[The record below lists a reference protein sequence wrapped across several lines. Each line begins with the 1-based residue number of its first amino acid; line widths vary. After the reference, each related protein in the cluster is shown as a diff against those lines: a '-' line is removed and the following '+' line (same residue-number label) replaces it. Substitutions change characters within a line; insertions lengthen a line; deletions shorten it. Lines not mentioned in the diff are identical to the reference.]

1 MLAFLRCLQLKRYL
15 VQQSNWFKLL
25 QYLNSNLIF
34 DIKNNTYANL
44 RKNVLVNLNQNAFIK
59 KNLIDL
65 ANKGLFI

>member
-1 MLAFLRCLQLKRYL
+1 VRA
-15 VQQSNWFKLL
+15 
-25 QYLNSNLIF
+25 IF
-34 DIKNNTYANL
+34 DIKNTIYANL

>member
-1 MLAFLRCLQLKRYL
+1 VRG
-15 VQQSNWFKLL
+15 
-25 QYLNSNLIF
+25 IF
-34 DIKNNTYANL
+34 DIKNTTYANL